1 MAPLLRLHWDS
12 TLREA
17 KAPSR
22 KKKTPPCIG
31 KEVQLALNDMDAGL
45 SSAGTPLALQHF
57 TVPFLCTLQ
66 IQVRR
71 AATPLPMHAARRY
84 PHTTPAV
91 CCHIRQKYP
100 CKSAVRF
107 NPFRVPA
114 FKTGVVPVRS
124 PSARRL
130 CGTRPAC
137 ESPCCP
143 AAPAVSVVLV
153 LASAFPSAVPGPR
166 GRRSWAAADPSG
178 RQLMVSPPVTG
189 MA

>member
-45 SSAGTPLALQHF
+45 SRAGTPLALQHF

-114 FKTGVVPVRS
+114 FKTGVVPVR
-124 PSARRL
+124 ARL
-130 CGTRPAC
+130 PGLPV
-137 ESPCCP
+137 SP
-143 AAPAVSVVLV
+143 AALRHPTSL
-153 LASAFPSAVPGPR
+153 
-166 GRRSWAAADPSG
+166 
-178 RQLMVSPPVTG
+178 
-189 MA
+189 